1 VRLDGVSSSPPC
13 NVGRY
18 VRGYGRDSD
27 HRVDNPLLFRCARKG
42 KTTKNDREKRGF
54 RQEQILFQIQNGKCI
69 HWPTSALNEIETEE
83 CAIQPSSPD
92 LSHYEYEDRRRSGG
106 PALSS
111 ALNEIETGECAIQPL
126 FPDLSRCEYGDRP
139 RSGAPALSYS
149 ANQENPG
156 LYSHSQPPQH

>member
-1 VRLDGVSSSPPC
+1 MVYRHHLLAMWEGMSEGTVGIRITEWTTPCSSD
-13 NVGRY
+13 
-18 VRGYGRDSD
+18 VRGKEKQ
-27 HRVDNPLLFRCARKG
+27 P
-42 KTTKNDREKRGF
+42 KTTGKKRGF

-92 LSHYEYEDRRRSGG
+92 LSHYEYEDRRRSVG

-126 FPDLSRCEYGDRP
+126 FPDLSRCEYGDR
-139 RSGAPALSYS
+139 RRLGGPALSYS
-149 ANQENPG
+149 VSQENLG
-156 LYSHSQPPQH
+156 SYSYSRPQRR